1 MCMEHTDPSAVG
13 FEDSLMRYFPEVN
26 TLLYTFPSGTF
37 CHNTACCRVV
47 RLDCSVP
54 PLLVVAA
61 FIAHARTLHNSTK
74 VLGARGVGLRPPS
87 PGARQWPL

>member
-47 RLDCSVP
+47 RLDCSVSSFTRSRSLYSACENP
-54 PLLVVAA
+54 PQQYEGTGSREALV
-61 FIAHARTLHNSTK
+61 
-74 VLGARGVGLRPPS
+74 
-87 PGARQWPL
+87 